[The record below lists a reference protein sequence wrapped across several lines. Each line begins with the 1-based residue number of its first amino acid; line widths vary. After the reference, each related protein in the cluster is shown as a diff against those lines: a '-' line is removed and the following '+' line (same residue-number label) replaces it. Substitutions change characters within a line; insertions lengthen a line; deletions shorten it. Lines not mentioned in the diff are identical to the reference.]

1 MSQNKIIQV
10 TADKILSG
18 NNISYKEAERLYL
31 NKNVPLFDLLWV
43 ANRIRESFRKNRV
56 ELCSVVNA
64 KSGICSED
72 CKFCAQ
78 SSHYKTGIKSY
89 PLLSGEEI
97 LKAAVN
103 AKNNKATCFG
113 IVTSGKGINDKKE
126 ISTICKAIGKIKKNL
141 PGLKRSVSLGIVNK
155 DLLLEFKNSGVERFH
170 HNLETS
176 KDYFPGICST
186 HTYQDRLETIED
198 AKKAGFKVCSGG
210 IFGLGE
216 DRRDRLSLAFAL
228 RELDVDSV
236 PLNFLHPIKGTAL
249 ENAAPMSPDEI
260 LRIIAIFRIV
270 LPAKEIKVCGGRVV
284 NLRSLQP
291 MIFFAGA
298 SGMMI
303 GNYLTQPG
311 QDPAADLEMIRDLG
325 LEVV

>member
-1 MSQNKIIQV
+1 MSQDKIIQM
-10 TADKILSG
+10 TTDKILSG
-18 NNISYKEAERLYL
+18 NSISYKEAEQLYL
-31 NKNVPLFDLLWV
+31 NEKMPLFDLLWA
-43 ANRIRESFRKNRV
+43 ANRIRESLKKNKI

-64 KSGICSED
+64 KSGICPED

-78 SSHYKTGIKSY
+78 SNHYKTGIKRY
-89 PLLSGEEI
+89 PLLSEEEI
-97 LKAAVN
+97 LKAAGN
-103 AKNNKATCFG
+103 ARNNGAACFG
-113 IVTSGKGINDKKE
+113 IVASGKGIDNKKE
-126 ISTICKAIGKIKKNL
+126 ILTICKAIKNIKKNL
-141 PGLKRSVSLGIVNK
+141 PDLKRSVSLGIIEK
-155 DLLLEFKNSGVERFH
+155 DFLLELKNSGVDRFH

-176 KDYFPGICST
+176 KDYFPKICST
-186 HTYQDRLETIED
+186 HTYQNRLKTIED
-198 AKKAGFKVCSGG
+198 AKKIGFKLCSGG

-216 DRRDRLSLAFAL
+216 DRRDRLDLAFTL
-228 RELDVDSV
+228 RRLEVDSV

-249 ENAAPMSPDEI
+249 EDAAPMSPDEI

-298 SGMMI
+298 NGMMI

-311 QDPAADLEMIRDLG
+311 QDPAVDLRMIQDLG
-325 LEVV
+325 LEVA